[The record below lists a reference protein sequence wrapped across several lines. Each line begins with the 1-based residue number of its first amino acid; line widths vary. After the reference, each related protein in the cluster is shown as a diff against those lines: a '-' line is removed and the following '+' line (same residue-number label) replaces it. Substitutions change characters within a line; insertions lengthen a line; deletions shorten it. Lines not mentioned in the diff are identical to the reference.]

1 MNYLLIALFV
11 LILFFTIGSII
22 GASSI
27 DSILGKVIFSL
38 LSIFFGFILIGLI
51 YSMFTDWRKSSNVST
66 SSDEYNSD
74 DSDE

>member
-66 SSDEYNSD
+66 SSDKYNSD